1 MRRSLLVVV
10 TLFAALL
17 VLPTSKAWAC
27 SCAGLS
33 VPEAV
38 SRADTVVTAGVVS
51 AHGESKWSPEGA
63 ARYELAVRS
72 VYKGTAT
79 TTTWVADDPGSC
91 GLVLQPGRE
100 YVVFIDHR
108 DGELVSSDCAGNT
121 QAASGTVAQVEQ
133 QTGPPTAAPVG
144 ATGGPGENTWLWPVF
159 GGMAL
164 ALLLGAGLVVVL
176 VRGHERRRRDPR

>member
-1 MRRSLLVVV
+1 MKRSLVVVV

-27 SCAGLS
+27 SCSALT
-33 VPEAV
+33 VPDAV

-51 AHGESKWSPEGA
+51 AHGESTWSAEGA

-72 VYKGTAT
+72 VYKGSAT
-79 TTTWVADDPGSC
+79 TTTWVADDPRSC
-91 GLVLQPGRE
+91 GLVMEPGRE
-100 YVVFIDHR
+100 YVVFINQR
-108 DGELVSSDCAGNT
+108 DGRLVSSDCAGNT
-121 QAASGTVAQVEQ
+121 RAASGAVAQVERE
-133 QTGPPTAAPVG
+133 TGPPTAAPVG

-176 VRGHERRRRDPR
+176 LRGHERRRAPR